1 MQLIEIIK
9 LLSDNQRIEISAT
22 SGDEFFGTV
31 NELLSADDN
40 RYLYEMRV
48 ISMYSNFNEYQD
60 DYIHITT
67 EWMEE
72 DKNAE
77 Q

>member
-22 SGDEFFGTV
+22 TGDEFFGTV

-40 RYLYEMRV
+40 RCLYEMRV
-48 ISMYSNFNEYQD
+48 ISMYSNFNEYD
-60 DYIHITT
+60 GEYIHVNT
-67 EWMEE
+67 EWMEG
-72 DKNAE
+72 DKNE